1 MPLPHPRLPLS
12 LLSLGLALHCPNAT
26 AEDSVV
32 LAPLQ
37 VSDTYGDESY
47 QALEA
52 SVGGFQA
59 APLLDTPATISVFD
73 RPLIDDRQV
82 RLLSEVL
89 HSDASVGESYAPIGY
104 YENFNVR
111 GFELNAASS
120 YRINGQTIAGEQNV
134 ALENKQQ
141 VELLKGLSGL
151 QSGVSEPGGLINYVT
166 KRPEEVRSV
175 TVSTNEQG
183 ERYLA
188 TDLGGWFGSER
199 QFGLRA
205 NLATRISA
213 HTSTTP
219 TASATSPRWRS
230 TGRSAPM
237 PRCSSMPSTST
248 VSSARCPVINCS
260 AGLPCPTT
268 STLRIAWP
276 TSIGRNLCRTTR

>member
-1 MPLPHPRLPLS
+1 MPPCHPRLPLS
-12 LLSLGLALHCPNAT
+12 LLSLGLALHCPHVL

-37 VSDTYGDESY
+37 VSDTYANDGY
-47 QALEA
+47 QARQA
-52 SVGGFQA
+52 AVGSFQP
-59 APLLDTPATISVFD
+59 APLLDTPAAISVFSQQ
-73 RPLIDDRQV
+73 LLEDRQV
-82 RLLSEVL
+82 RKLSEVL
-89 HSDASVGESYAPIGY
+89 QSDASVGESYAPIGY

-166 KRPEEVRSV
+166 KRAEDVRSV

-188 TDLGGWFGSER
+188 TDLGGWFGSE
-199 QFGLRA
+199 
-205 NLATRISA
+205 NSSA
-213 HTSTTP
+213 CGPTSPMKTSAPTSTTQM
-219 TASATSPRWRS
+219 ANATSLRWHS
-230 TGRSAPM
+230 TGRSARM
-237 PRCSSMPSTST
+237 PPCSWMPNTST
-248 VSSARCPVINCS
+248 ASSARCRVTNCWV
-260 AGLPCPTT
+260 APKCPTA
-268 STLRIAWP
+268 STRTTAWP
-276 TSIGRNLCRTTR
+276 TSTGQSLCKTTR